1 MALRKDMLAPDEQV
15 VLHLRTH
22 LKSLIGAILI
32 LFLASALLTIPSR
45 SNRGA
50 PGFWSL
56 SSWP

>member
-32 LFLASALLTIPSR
+32 LFLASALLTI
-45 SNRGA
+45 
-50 PGFWSL
+50 SL
-56 SSWP
+56 V